1 MCTQSQAATLEREP
15 GENFSCDTRAR
26 CMNCA
31 MEVCLSWLATSTYG
45 EVTMA
50 FSRQKD
56 GRMQVWTAAVSIA
69 RAAGLI
75 AAVPL
80 SPLKSLRTGRPDAQQ
95 IQMGGLPASP
105 STPRIH
111 MILDGP
117 GAEGNTAFVSTV
129 SFSVA
134 HTAMKSGV
142 RILEQSV
149 RSGGCCPTTLRCTR
163 FCGGAARALTSRRR
177 RPRLRKDS

>member
-1 MCTQSQAATLEREP
+1 
-15 GENFSCDTRAR
+15 
-26 CMNCA
+26 
-31 MEVCLSWLATSTYG
+31 MEVHLSWLATLTYG
-45 EVTMA
+45 KGTIA
-50 FSRQKD
+50 FSCQKD

-75 AAVPL
+75 AAVPP
-80 SPLKSLRTGRPDAQQ
+80 SPLESLRAARPDAQQ
-95 IQMGGLPASP
+95 IQMVGLPASP

-111 MILDGP
+111 MISDGP

-134 HTAMKSGV
+134 DTAMKCGV

-149 RSGGCCPTTLRCTR
+149 RSGERCPTTLRCMR
-163 FCGGAARALTSRRR
+163 FCGGAA
-177 RPRLRKDS
+177 